1 MKKVKLGII
10 GTGLAAKNLHLPALI
25 KLQKYFEITAV
36 CNHTEKKAKSFAKH
50 IGGVPYYLDYKK
62 MLKEANIDAVDIALP
77 IELNYQTATESIN
90 AGKHVILEKPLAV
103 NLNEA
108 KKLVEVEK
116 RTELVTMVAEN
127 FRYKKIFNK
136 AKKYLEQDKIG
147 KPYAAVWNLFNNVD
161 EKNKYAQTDWR
172 INHKYP
178 GGFMTDAGVHNIAAI
193 RMILGN
199 FSEVSAFSKSIN
211 PAIGKPDTLS
221 IQFKTNKNIYGIFN
235 IFFSVKGHHEDRFV
249 IFGENGTIEIDENKL
264 SIKKKKGKTKVE
276 ELTEDFG
283 YYEEFKAFHSSITK
297 GEKVFSS
304 FAEGYKDFEAA
315 VIALK
320 AADKNTKINFS

>member
-1 MKKVKLGII
+1 MKKIKLGII
-10 GTGLAAKNLHLPALI
+10 GTGIAAKDLHLPALLR
-25 KLQKYFEITAV
+25 LQNYFEITAV
-36 CNHTEKKAKSFAKH
+36 CNHTEPKAKQFSKLL
-50 IGGVPYYLDYKK
+50 GGVPYYLDYKK
-62 MLKEANIDAVDIALP
+62 FLREADLEAVDIALP
-77 IELNYQTATESIN
+77 IELNYQTAKDSLD

-103 NLNEA
+103 NLTEA

-116 RTELVTMVAEN
+116 KTELITMVAEN

-147 KPYAAVWNLFNNVD
+147 KPYAAVWNLFNNVN

-178 GGFMTDAGVHNIAAI
+178 GGFMTDAGVHNLAAI

-199 FSEVSAFSKSIN
+199 FSEVSAFSKSVN
-211 PAIGKPDTLS
+211 PSIGKPDTLS
-221 IQFKTNKNIYGIFN
+221 IQFKTDKNVYGVFN

-249 IFGENGTIEIDENKL
+249 IFGEKGTIEINENKL
-264 SIKKKKGKTKVE
+264 SIKKEKGKPIVE
-276 ELTEDFG
+276 ELTKDFG
-283 YYEEFKAFHSSITK
+283 YYEEFKSFHSAITK

-304 FAEGYKDFEAA
+304 FAEGYEDFEAA
-315 VIALK
+315 VKALK
-320 AADKNTKINFS
+320 SADKNIKIKFN